1 MSKIASL
8 MATETVVDVEFPD
21 IEGFIISLV
30 YLNREDLVKI
40 RNQSLTFKFNKRTRQ
55 REEEVD
61 NDKFLAA
68 YTEKAIKGWKG
79 LKVMHLPLLLPVD
92 ISDMDSEE
100 SIDYSKDEARDLIT
114 NSTIF
119 DQFITDTMNEFEQ
132 FSITKREKD
141 EKNSPTT
148 SSTSSKAGG

>member
-40 RNQSLTFKFNKRTRQ
+40 RNQSITFKFNKRTRQ
-55 REEEVD
+55 REEEID

-68 YTEKAIKGWKG
+68 YTEKAIKDWKG
-79 LKVMHLPLLLPVD
+79 LKVKHLPMLLPVD
-92 ISDMDSEE
+92 ISSMDSEE
-100 SIDYSKDEARDLIT
+100 DIEYSVEEARDLVT

-132 FSITKREKD
+132 FSITKRETD
-141 EKNSPTT
+141 EKNSPST

>member
-55 REEEVD
+55 REEEID

-68 YTEKAIKGWKG
+68 YTEKAIKDWKG
-79 LKVMHLPLLLPVD
+79 LKVKHLPMLLPVD
-92 ISDMDSEE
+92 ISSMDSEE
-100 SIDYSKDEARDLIT
+100 DIEYSVEEARDLVT
-114 NSTIF
+114 TSTIF
-119 DQFITDTMNEFEQ
+119 DQFITDTMTEFEQ
-132 FSITKREKD
+132 FSITKRETD
-141 EKNSPTT
+141 EKNSPST